1 MDDFDF
7 DAGYDVG
14 YDVGYDAGYVDQ
26 VVGIDMVDNGIMN
39 VE

>member
-26 VVGIDMVDNGIMN
+26 VVGMDMVDNGIMN